1 MPQLQK
7 DVYRGFKFS
16 VTIDGFERASFQK
29 VTGLKSAIEVV
40 EYREGN
46 MPDRMEKLP
55 GMMSFDAVTL
65 ERGISFDDDFR
76 EWIEETTSVVGS
88 AEGEVFSSTT
98 KNDIGSPASTYR
110 RDVFISLHDK
120 KGNAVKDYLL
130 IGAWCS
136 EYTIG
141 DFDAT
146 SQDVVIS
153 SLVIQHHGIIET
165 NNVS

>member
-16 VTIDGFERASFQK
+16 VTIDGFKRASFQK

-65 ERGISFDDDFR
+65 ERGISFDDDFN
-76 EWIEETTSVVGS
+76 EWIQEVTSVVGN
-88 AEGEVFSSTT
+88 ATDPVTRSTT
-98 KNDIGSPASTYR
+98 KNDQGSGEATYR
-110 RDVFISLHDK
+110 RDVFIALHDK
-120 KGNAVKDYLL
+120 KGEVVKEYELL
-130 IGAWCS
+130 GAWCS

-153 SLVIQHHGIIET
+153 SLVIQHHGIVEKNT
-165 NNVS
+165 VS